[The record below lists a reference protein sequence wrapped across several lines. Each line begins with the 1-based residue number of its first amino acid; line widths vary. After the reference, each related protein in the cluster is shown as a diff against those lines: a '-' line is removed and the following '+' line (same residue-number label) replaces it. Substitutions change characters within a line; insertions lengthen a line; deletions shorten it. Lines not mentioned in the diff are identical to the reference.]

1 MISYLFS
8 RISSWKLFQSCL
20 LFTLKKNQLATKG
33 IWNATKG
40 IWKEKGKWN
49 VQKRL
54 CATYPVPNI
63 VNAPETFIF
72 FVQNVF
78 VEAFML

>member
-8 RISSWKLFQSCL
+8 RISSWKLFQFCL

-63 VNAPETFIF
+63 VNAPETFTF
-72 FVQNVF
+72 FVQNVL

>member
-1 MISYLFS
+1 LETVPILPPFHFEEKSA
-8 RISSWKLFQSCL
+8 C
-20 LFTLKKNQLATKG
+20 NQG

-63 VNAPETFIF
+63 VNAPETFTF
-72 FVQNVF
+72 FCQNVF